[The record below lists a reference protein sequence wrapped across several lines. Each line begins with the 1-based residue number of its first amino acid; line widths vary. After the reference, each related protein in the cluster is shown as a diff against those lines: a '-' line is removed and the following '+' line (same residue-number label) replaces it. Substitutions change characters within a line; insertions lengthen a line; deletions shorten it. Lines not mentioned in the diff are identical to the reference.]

1 MIFYKKVG
9 TRYFKGEGAMQ
20 NKNFPQEV
28 RKFEIEAYERP
39 KNLKGLKRT
48 HVPFSGSPLK
58 HPYDP
63 KKVILVPD
71 PYSSSPFY
79 YEFKSDDITFAEKL
93 PSIVNLEG
101 ETINIVRF
109 WVKKMSIG
117 MLCTPFLV
125 EETKTY
131 TPIE

>member
-1 MIFYKKVG
+1 
-9 TRYFKGEGAMQ
+9 MQ
-20 NKNFPQEV
+20 MKNFPQEV
-28 RKFEIEAYERP
+28 RKFEIETYEMP

-58 HPYDP
+58 HPYNP

-79 YEFKSDDITFAEKL
+79 YEFKSHDVTFAEKL
-93 PSIVNLEG
+93 PSIVNIEG
-101 ETINIVRF
+101 KTIPMVRF

-125 EETKTY
+125 EEMKTY